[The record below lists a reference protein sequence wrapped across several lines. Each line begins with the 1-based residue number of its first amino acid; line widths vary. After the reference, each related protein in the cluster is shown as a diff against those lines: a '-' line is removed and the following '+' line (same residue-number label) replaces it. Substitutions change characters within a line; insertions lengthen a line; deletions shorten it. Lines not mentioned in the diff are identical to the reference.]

1 MPPRAGQLGAAGLRF
16 PSQAGQAMRSRIAL
30 AFLAALLAACAT
42 REVPVAGVA
51 RDQIGPS
58 LVVEQFLRAVNA
70 NDLATMARLFG
81 TKDGPVQR
89 LDPHR
94 QTEERMFALASLLR
108 HEDYAIEGERVVP
121 GRSAE
126 AMQLLVRMQAR
137 ERTAIVP
144 FTLVISRD
152 GSWLIEQ
159 IGVVA
164 LTQGR

>member
-1 MPPRAGQLGAAGLRF
+1 
-16 PSQAGQAMRSRIAL
+16 MRSRIAL
-30 AFLAALLAACAT
+30 AFLAALLTACAT
-42 REVPVAGVA
+42 REVPVAAGA
-51 RDQIGPS
+51 PRDQIGPS

-108 HEDYAIEGERVVP
+108 HEDYVIEGERVVP
-121 GRSAE
+121 GRSDE
-126 AMQLLVRMQAR
+126 ATQLIVRMTTRQRSA
-137 ERTAIVP
+137 AVP
-144 FTLVISRD
+144 FTLVITRD
-152 GSWLIEQ
+152 GSWLVEQ